1 MNDRSDIYILV
12 VVIFFKYTFGMSEF
26 EFSRLKKNNSEE
38 ETKKQKQE
46 EQELEQKV
54 DEICKRHEK
63 GDTFDFSF
71 EKSGNAFR
79 IILDGVKVGAFSIRN
94 NESSKQI
101 SFIMLNK
108 NLRGK
113 GFGKQLYKK
122 LNEYFKEA
130 DESVLMT
137 DMHKTSEAAD
147 NLWKSLVK
155 EGLAEETQ
163 IKTADGH
170 KIYRF
175 KR

>member
-1 MNDRSDIYILV
+1 
-12 VVIFFKYTFGMSEF
+12 MSEF
-26 EFSRLKKNNSEE
+26 EFSRLKKNSSEE
-38 ETKKQKQE
+38 AKGE
-46 EQELEQKV
+46 EQELERKA
-54 DEICKRHEK
+54 DEVCKQYEK

-71 EKSGNAFR
+71 EKNGNVFR
-79 IILDGVKVGAFSIRN
+79 IILDGVKVGAFGVKN
-94 NESSKQI
+94 NEDSKQI

-122 LNEYFKEA
+122 LNEYFKETDGA
-130 DESVLMT
+130 VLMT

-155 EGLAEETQ
+155 EGLAEETET
-163 IKTADGH
+163 KTADGH